1 MTTGRIN
8 QVTTFH
14 PNTLPLSM
22 SEPVFIPNTCHQP
35 SLVTFLVRSSSL
47 IQRAIPTTTSEM
59 HSSWSKTDQPT
70 KQPKAGL
77 SDHPSP
83 PISHISGTFHFVAIT
98 MQQIVMTF
106 TGNYQAPSLLQKFVL
121 AGQGGFPNHLSASGL
136 GHRQVVHIPSS
147 MQAFYYLTF
156 HLSHSTLKSSDPPQT
171 SLACQTG
178 LSMARSR
185 IT

>member
-35 SLVTFLVRSSSL
+35 SLVTFLVSSSSL

-70 KQPKAGL
+70 KQPKAAL

-83 PISHISGTFHFVAIT
+83 SISQISGTFHFVAIT

-106 TGNYQAPSLLQKFVL
+106 TGNYQAPSLYKNLYSLVRV
-121 AGQGGFPNHLSASGL
+121 GFPNHLSAS
-136 GHRQVVHIPSS
+136 V
-147 MQAFYYLTF
+147 
-156 HLSHSTLKSSDPPQT
+156 
-171 SLACQTG
+171 LAIG
-178 LSMARSR
+178 K
-185 IT
+185 

>member
-70 KQPKAGL
+70 KQPKAAL

-83 PISHISGTFHFVAIT
+83 PISQVSGTFHFVANT

-106 TGNYQAPSLLQKFVL
+106 TGNYQAPSLYKNLYSLVKVVSQIAYLLQSW
-121 AGQGGFPNHLSASGL
+121 PSASSPQSFINASIL
-136 GHRQVVHIPSS
+136 LLDFPLES
-147 MQAFYYLTF
+147 F
-156 HLSHSTLKSSDPPQT
+156 HSQKL
-171 SLACQTG
+171 
-178 LSMARSR
+178 
-185 IT
+185 